1 MSQNLSLSDVWVG
14 PEQAQGG
21 TDSWGWDVAQ
31 GQEGL
36 KSSARG
42 LAFKT
47 LEPPGSDFLAV
58 LRKRTSGVSMRV
70 CPALALSQLPL
81 GQLTKRRGTTPT

>member
-1 MSQNLSLSDVWVG
+1 MSQNLSLLDVWVG

-21 TDSWGWDVAQ
+21 TETWGWDVGQ

-36 KSSARG
+36 KSTARG

-47 LEPPGSDFLAV
+47 LERPGSDFLAV
-58 LRKRTSGVSMRV
+58 LRKRASGVSMRV
-70 CPALALSQLPL
+70 CPARALGQLPL